1 MAVKIRLQR
10 RGRKKSPFYHIV
22 IADARAPRD
31 GRFIEKIGTYNPMTK
46 PATIELNN
54 ERAFQWLK
62 DGAQPTDT
70 ARAILRFKGVMYM
83 KHLQRG
89 VEKGALTQEQADD
102 KLKAW
107 MEEKNAKVQ
116 ARFEESAAEK
126 KAFYEA
132 MAGKTPA
139 KKAAPVAET
148 VAVAT
153 ETPAEDAAPAEPES
167 ETSALDAAVE
177 AAATE
182 AEPKADE
189 AAE

>member
-22 IADARAPRD
+22 IADVRAPRD

-54 ERAFQWLK
+54 DRAFQWLK

-70 ARAILRFKGVMYM
+70 TRAILRFKGVMYM

-89 VEKGALTQEQADD
+89 VEKGALSQEQADD

-107 MEEKNAKVQ
+107 MAEKDAKVQ
-116 ARFEESAAEK
+116 ARFDESIAEK

-132 MAGKTPA
+132 LAGKTPA
-139 KKAAPVAET
+139 KKAAPVVET
-148 VAVAT
+148 VAVAAAADK
-153 ETPAEDAAPAEPES
+153 PAKDAAPAEPES

-177 AAATE
+177 AVAAD
-182 AEPKADE
+182 PKADE
-189 AAE
+189 DTK

>member
-46 PATIELNN
+46 PATIELDNQ
-54 ERAFQWLK
+54 RAYEWLK
-62 DGAQPTDT
+62 NGAQPTDT

-89 VEKGALTQEQADD
+89 IDKGALTQEQADA

-107 MEEKNAKVQ
+107 MDEKNAKVQ
-116 ARFEESAAEK
+116 ARFDESAAEK

-132 MAGKTPA
+132 LAGKTPA

-148 VAVAT
+148 VAVAAD
-153 ETPAEDAAPAEPES
+153 TPAEDAAPAEPES

-177 AAATE
+177 AAAND
-182 AEPKADE
+182 ADPKSDE

>member
-1 MAVKIRLQR
+1 
-10 RGRKKSPFYHIV
+10 
-22 IADARAPRD
+22 
-31 GRFIEKIGTYNPMTK
+31 MTK

-54 ERAFQWLK
+54 DRAFQWLK

-107 MEEKNAKVQ
+107 MAEKDAKVQ
-116 ARFEESAAEK
+116 ARFDETAAEK

-132 MAGKTPA
+132 LAGKTPA
-139 KKAAPVAET
+139 KKAPPVAET
-148 VAVAT
+148 VAVAS

-177 AAATE
+177 AVAAD
-182 AEPKADE
+182 PKADE

>member
-54 ERAFQWLK
+54 DRAFQWLK

-89 VEKGALTQEQADD
+89 VEKGALSQEQADD

-107 MEEKNAKVQ
+107 MSEKDAKVQ
-116 ARFEESAAEK
+116 ARFDESAAEK

-132 MAGKTPA
+132 LAGKTPA
-139 KKAAPVAET
+139 KKAPPVVET
-148 VAVAT
+148 VAVASA

-177 AAATE
+177 AAA
-182 AEPKADE
+182 ADPKADE